1 MIGIYLYNDFPH
13 NSCGLKNYFLKSKSE
28 NRNFRVVSNPNEADV
43 IIFFD
48 FKKDSKSRQFISDYS
63 GKFFVLIRTEPPS
76 VLESQYVRKLPFQ
89 LVIDLGKWNSF
100 NNKAVYVEWP
110 VCDEFFQNQSKNS
123 VSLEKRILFLNTNK
137 FGNLNTYY
145 YLRRKIAYQSE
156 NYLRIFGNGWS
167 IFDFQIRS
175 FVGNF
180 LHNLFRFRL
189 AELWLMNF
197 FFKEMLCMPKTSS
210 LTKFELFEKFN
221 YVLVIENDASYISEK
236 LIEALLL
243 GKIVLY
249 IGSDINQIPS
259 AIIKRVI
266 IAKPTY
272 SEIKKTLK
280 GAYVGEYKT
289 IPLKKDPSVLLANW
303 RAKKVWGKILDIIN
317 HIYSLN

>member
-1 MIGIYLYNDFPH
+1 
-13 NSCGLKNYFLKSKSE
+13 LKSKSE
-28 NRNFRVVSNPNEADV
+28 NKKFRFVSNPNEADV

-48 FKKDSKSRQFISDYS
+48 FKKDSKSKQFISKYS

-76 VLESQYVRKLPFQ
+76 VLESQYVRELPFQ

-100 NNKAVYVEWP
+100 NNKAVYMEWP

-156 NYLRIFGNGWS
+156 GYLRIFGKGWS

-175 FVGNF
+175 FIGNF
-180 LHNLFRFRL
+180 LYNLLRFRL
-189 AELWLMNF
+189 TELRLMNF
-197 FFKEMLCMPKTSS
+197 FFKEMLCMPKTSY
-210 LTKFELFEKFN
+210 LTKFELFEKFD
-221 YVLVIENDASYISEK
+221 YVLVIENDASYMSEK

-249 IGSDINQIPS
+249 IGSDISQIPFPLS
-259 AIIKRVI
+259 ESIII
-266 IAKPTY
+266 PKPSY
-272 SEIKKTLK
+272 NDVKKTIENVFLGK
-280 GAYVGEYKT
+280 HIASILEEN
-289 IPLKKDPSVLLANW
+289 PSILLANW
-303 RAKKVWGKILDIIN
+303 NSTKVWNKILEIITRSYFSN
-317 HIYSLN
+317 